1 MSRIPAVTQIQQTPN
16 TRGANDLREVDLD
29 QFLQLLIAELQNQD
43 PLNPLENSEI
53 LQQISQIR
61 EISATNKLSETL
73 DSVLL
78 GQNMSTASSL
88 IGKRIN
94 ALTDD
99 ARNIEGVVE
108 RVSVVVDSNDGS
120 TRTIRV
126 HVDDHDVQLTNVREI
141 VSAETASQ

>member
-1 MSRIPAVTQIQQTPN
+1 MSRIPAVTQFQQTPN
-16 TRGANDLREVDLD
+16 TSGANDLREVDLD